1 MMHATTF
8 APWKAAFAAGLV
20 AACFASGAQAQPSSF
35 QLTCREIGV
44 SGATLHATCRRMNGS
59 WNRTAIQIR
68 GIENI
73 NGNLR
78 VTGAVPSSYQ
88 LTCRNIGAN
97 GDVLFATCRR
107 VDGAWQP
114 TSLRIPDIANIDGVL
129 RYER

>member
-1 MMHATTF
+1 MLHGSTSGS
-8 APWKAAFAAGLV
+8 WQAAFAACLV
-20 AACFASGAQAQPSSF
+20 AACFAAGAQAQPSSF
-35 QLTCREIGV
+35 QHSCRDIGV
-44 SGATLHATCRRMNGS
+44 AGATLHATCRRINGS

-78 VTGAVPSSYQ
+78 VAGANPSSYQ
-88 LTCRNIGAN
+88 LSCRNIGAN

-114 TSLRIPDIANIDGVL
+114 TSVHILDIANIDGVL

>member
-1 MMHATTF
+1 MIHATTF
-8 APWKAAFAAGLV
+8 GSGKTAFAAGLV
-20 AACFASGAQAQPSSF
+20 AAALMSGAHAQPSSF
-35 QLTCREIGV
+35 QRTCRSIGV
-44 SGATLHATCRRMNGS
+44 TGATLHATCRRINGS

-73 NGNLR
+73 NGSLR
-78 VTGAVPSSYQ
+78 VTGGGASSYQ

-114 TSLRIPDIANIDGVL
+114 TSIHIPDIANIDGVL